1 MWKNVVKVQSEPF
14 VNINYSLS
22 INFNVY
28 FIEWTLFYLVK
39 LPNYFEITST
49 QTPLELI
56 CRTDKHASYKSHQHG
71 SDSRWDL
78 TPIIWVIIT
87 FNCYSIRK
95 SRNGQE
101 GMKEGFAA
109 CRLTSFRSS
118 RLRHESKEA
127 TEKDRRNNVVKSFH
141 IEYLTFFRLLCSCL
155 FAVQMPRWVSR
166 ECRISLRLELQARCE
181 TEKPRTSRAITVNL
195 RFSAT

>member
-28 FIEWTLFYLVK
+28 FIDLTLFYLVK

-95 SRNGQE
+95 SRNYKRGNERRFCCLQINQFPQLE
-101 GMKEGFAA
+101 AA
-109 CRLTSFRSS
+109 PRKQRSNGERSS
-118 RLRHESKEA
+118 EQCSEVISHWIFNILSVA
-127 TEKDRRNNVVKSFH
+127 VFVLVCGADAALSF
-141 IEYLTFFRLLCSCL
+141 TR
-155 FAVQMPRWVSR
+155 M
-166 ECRISLRLELQARCE
+166 
-181 TEKPRTSRAITVNL
+181 
-195 RFSAT
+195 